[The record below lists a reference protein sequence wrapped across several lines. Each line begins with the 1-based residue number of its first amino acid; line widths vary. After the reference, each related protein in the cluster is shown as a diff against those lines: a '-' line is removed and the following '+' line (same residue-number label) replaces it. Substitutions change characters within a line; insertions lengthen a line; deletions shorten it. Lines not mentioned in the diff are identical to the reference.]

1 MKEDVSSSA
10 YDIATKEID
19 YDSLSKLTRAQ
30 FEEFKAAQK
39 SERQIVRQSPE
50 FQTVSRD
57 NRLLQNAYLDI
68 KEGHDGNYRPK
79 HTFGQQSITR
89 NLTINVKKKVFG
101 RSPASTTPACI
112 VGEE

>member
-39 SERQIVRQSPE
+39 SER
-50 FQTVSRD
+50 
-57 NRLLQNAYLDI
+57 
-68 KEGHDGNYRPK
+68 
-79 HTFGQQSITR
+79 
-89 NLTINVKKKVFG
+89 
-101 RSPASTTPACI
+101 
-112 VGEE
+112 